1 MLSKTDVCASPKY
14 YTCTIIFMAVCMLK
28 VPIPRRYLVCYQK
41 MLRRMFIH
49 ECETVSN
56 NVNETTLIN
65 MDQWKQ
71 KARMPY
77 YLIQYYA
84 AQLGECQ
91 KFWYRIF
98 GLKYPTTTLPT
109 KCSQTQAKGCT
120 VKIRLSFLK
129 IFIIDIFVSECP
141 LDHLIFNHFSRKVQ
155 KSGLRNLVR
164 KIWFEKSGWRKMVL
178 QTWIFWL
185 SG

>member
-1 MLSKTDVCASPKY
+1 
-14 YTCTIIFMAVCMLK
+14 
-28 VPIPRRYLVCYQK
+28 
-41 MLRRMFIH
+41 
-49 ECETVSN
+49 
-56 NVNETTLIN
+56 
-65 MDQWKQ
+65 
-71 KARMPY
+71 MPY

-109 KCSQTQAKGCT
+109 KCSQTHTKGCT

-141 LDHLIFNHFSRKVQ
+141 LCTSNAYGFHYNCYIVEVINNHLISVQ
-155 KSGLRNLVR
+155 K
-164 KIWFEKSGWRKMVL
+164 KK
-178 QTWIFWL
+178 
-185 SG
+185 